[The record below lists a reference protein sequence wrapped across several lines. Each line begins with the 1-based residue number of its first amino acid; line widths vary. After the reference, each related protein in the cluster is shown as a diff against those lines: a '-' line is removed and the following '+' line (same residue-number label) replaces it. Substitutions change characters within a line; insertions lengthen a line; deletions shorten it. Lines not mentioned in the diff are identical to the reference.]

1 MESGFT
7 NNDSSQASE
16 KKEDKNRLEKGLNS
30 AGKITQTIGRG
41 EDARNSFVYL
51 TLKWS
56 FIVGIVITGIIVI
69 NNWFFVTELKVPDII
84 GDISSTWEI
93 VIPVITLALG
103 YAFGKSKD

>member
-7 NNDSSQASE
+7 NNDSSRTSE
-16 KKEDKNRLEKGLNS
+16 KKEDKSSLNEDANY

-51 TLKWS
+51 TLKWA
-56 FIVGIVITGIIVI
+56 FIVGISITGLIVI
-69 NNWFFVTELKVPDII
+69 NNWFFEKNLKVPDIM